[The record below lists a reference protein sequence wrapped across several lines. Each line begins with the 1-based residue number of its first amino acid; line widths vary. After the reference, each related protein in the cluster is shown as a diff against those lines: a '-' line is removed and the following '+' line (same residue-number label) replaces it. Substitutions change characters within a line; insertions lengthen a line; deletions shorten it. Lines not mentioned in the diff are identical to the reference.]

1 MIAFTG
7 PVRHVE
13 TVPTNAVTIE
23 PIPQATVTALIGGW

>member
-7 PVRHVE
+7 PVRQVD

-23 PIPQATVTALIGGW
+23 PAPQATVIALTGG